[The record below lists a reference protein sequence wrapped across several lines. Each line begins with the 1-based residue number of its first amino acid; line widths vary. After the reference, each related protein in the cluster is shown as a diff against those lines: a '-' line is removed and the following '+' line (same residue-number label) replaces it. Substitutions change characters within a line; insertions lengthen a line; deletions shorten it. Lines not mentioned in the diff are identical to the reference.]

1 MKHRTDLPGGRWISA
16 EVTGDGPGV
25 LLLHGIPGAG
35 AVWNGVRDRLAARH
49 RVIVP
54 TRVLWGDCDP
64 FFPVTQAER
73 TAALVEGAAVVR
85 LPGAGHFLPEER
97 PVELAEAIAALWRT
111 IGDRTDNAEPLQ
123 VPISHLGR
131 TL

>member
-1 MKHRTDLPGGRWISA
+1 
-16 EVTGDGPGV
+16 
-25 LLLHGIPGAG
+25 
-35 AVWNGVRDRLAARH
+35 
-49 RVIVP
+49 VP

-73 TAALVEGAAVVR
+73 TAALVDGAAVVR

-97 PVELAEAIAALWRT
+97 PVELAEAIQALWRT
-111 IGDRTDNAEPLQ
+111 IGDRTDNAKPLQ